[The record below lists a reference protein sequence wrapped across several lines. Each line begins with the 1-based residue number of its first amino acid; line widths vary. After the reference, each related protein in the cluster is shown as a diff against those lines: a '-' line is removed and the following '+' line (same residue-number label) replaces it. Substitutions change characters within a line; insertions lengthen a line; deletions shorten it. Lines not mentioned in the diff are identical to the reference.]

1 MADDTPRAS
10 IPVWR
15 PRRARRLAATLLY
28 PVFRLLNRPAFAGFG
43 RAAYEFALRC
53 NGIAINYE
61 GRHGLTFAEERFL
74 TRLAPTLQGGT
85 LLDVGA
91 NVGTYAAYLARVAPT
106 ATIHAFEPHPRT
118 FAHLES
124 RVAGMPITAWQAA
137 LSDKAGTTTLYDHAA
152 RDGSTQASLSQ
163 PAVALF
169 DGDIV
174 AHDVVCTTLDD
185 FIAKHGIS
193 RVALLKIDTEG
204 LDLSVL
210 RGARRA
216 IEARV
221 FQCIQ
226 FEFISAN
233 IATGVRMRDFFD
245 LLQGYRIYRVCLNG
259 GLVPLFP
266 YSVMHTE
273 IYVTQT
279 LVAQPH

>member
-1 MADDTPRAS
+1 MADETSRAS

-15 PRRARRLAATLLY
+15 PRRGRQLAGTLLY

-43 RAAYEFALRC
+43 RAAYDFALRC

-61 GRHGLTFAEERFL
+61 GRHGLTLAEERFL
-74 TRLAPTLQGGT
+74 TRLAPGLQGGT

-118 FAHLES
+118 FANLTR
-124 RVAGMPITAWQAA
+124 RVAGMPIKAWQMA

-163 PAVALF
+163 SAVALF
-169 DGDIV
+169 EGDLV
-174 AHDVVCTTLDD
+174 AHEVVCGTLDD
-185 FIAKHGIS
+185 FIEKEAIG

-204 LDLSVL
+204 LDLAVL
-210 RGARRA
+210 QGARRA

-221 FQCIQ
+221 FQNIQ
-226 FEFISAN
+226 FEFIAAN

-245 LLQGYRIYRVCLNG
+245 LLQGYRIHRVCLNG
-259 GLVPLFP
+259 GLVPLYP
-266 YSVMHTE
+266 YSVTHTE

-279 LVAQPH
+279 LVAQPA